1 VTVGVDAGDPT
12 ARLVAALQV
21 HGCAE
26 AFETPT
32 RLVEVVDVRAE
43 PVGVVE
49 VAHGELTCSRY
60 MTRPYDFEWA

>member
-12 ARLVAALQV
+12 ARLVATLQV

-26 AFETPT
+26 AFERSRSLT
-32 RLVEVVDVRAE
+32 VR
-43 PVGVVE
+43 
-49 VAHGELTCSRY
+49 LTCSRY